1 MARRHRTLPRSRV
14 IAAVV
19 TTVAVLVAAVGAYG
33 TFVLMRT
40 PNDPV
45 KKADA
50 VVVLGGEHDGR
61 EDFGVKLATKLHAST
76 VVLSNPYGPKDKVMK
91 RLCDTIQGDVQVICE
106 KPEPSTTRGEAMFTD
121 RLAAEH
127 HWRRIVVI
135 SWRYHL
141 IRARFIFDQCAA
153 GSGASFAFV
162 AVPRRYPQTVAQF
175 SYIFAYQ
182 VGGTLKALIQGECGR

>member
-1 MARRHRTLPRSRV
+1 MKRSQNILLILGVIVLAVVARFSRRRTL
-14 IAAVV
+14 A
-19 TTVAVLVAAVGAYG
+19 L
-33 TFVLMRT
+33 
-40 PNDPV
+40 
-45 KKADA
+45 A

-91 RLCDTIQGDVQVICE
+91 RLCDTTQSDVQVICE
-106 KPEPSTTRGEAMFTD
+106 KPEPSTTRGEAMLTD

-141 IRARFIFDQCAA
+141 IRARFIFDQCVA